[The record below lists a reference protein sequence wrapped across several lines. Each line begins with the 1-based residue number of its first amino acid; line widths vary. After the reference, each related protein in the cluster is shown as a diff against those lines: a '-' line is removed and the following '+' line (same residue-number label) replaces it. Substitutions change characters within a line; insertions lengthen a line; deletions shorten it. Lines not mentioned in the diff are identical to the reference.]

1 MVVMTPPGVFGK
13 PDLYEIIKISDD
25 LNNGWCPVG
34 LVSTY
39 QGEDASLALVGHPSS
54 DGIMKKIPHGVDVL
68 LHQPTLHPIF
78 PIGLVKTQSDFIVT
92 SVETDLG
99 R

>member
-1 MVVMTPPGVFGK
+1 MIVMTPPGVFGK

-68 LHQPTLHPIF
+68 LHQLCIPSFL
-78 PIGLVKTQSDFIVT
+78 LV
-92 SVETDLG
+92 G
-99 R
+99 